1 MQIADARCASVFSA
15 QGGAMLSWEDFKLV
29 KALAETRSLA
39 GAADRLAV
47 NSSTVFRRLRTL
59 EAQLNA
65 RLFDRRRGG
74 YQLTPTGEE
83 MADLAARVAE
93 EVAGFERR
101 AAGRDLRPSG
111 ELRVTTNDS
120 LLHYELTDIFARF
133 CSAYPDI
140 RLDIIVGNQSLNL
153 SRRDADIAI
162 RTTEQA
168 PETLIGRRLAG
179 IAWAIYGR
187 EDDEPADSIAALE
200 HRRWV
205 LPGQSLGSIEAA
217 RFVREIIQPTKIAYS
232 LNTVLGLAEAIGRG
246 VGIGPL
252 PAYVGRRLGLRRI
265 AECPEPARPAALWIL
280 THADI
285 RGSARVKAFMEFVG
299 NELAKLRPSFEGAG
313 N

>member
-1 MQIADARCASVFSA
+1 
-15 QGGAMLSWEDFKLV
+15 MLSWEDFKLV

-133 CSAYPDI
+133 CSAFPEI
-140 RLDIIVGNQSLNL
+140 RLDIILGNQSLNL

-162 RTTEQA
+162 RSTEQA
-168 PETLIGRRLAG
+168 PETLIGRRLSG
-179 IAWAIYGR
+179 IAWAIFGR
-187 EDDEPADSIAALE
+187 DDDEVVGSILDLTDRKWVAPSPA
-200 HRRWV
+200 
-205 LPGQSLGSIEAA
+205 LGSIEAA
-217 RFVREIIQPTKIAYS
+217 AFVREIVPAENIVYS
-232 LNTVLGLAEAIGRG
+232 LNTVLGLGEAIRGG

-252 PAYVGRRLGLRRI
+252 PVYVGHRLGLKRI
-265 AECPEPARPAALWIL
+265 AECPEPRRPAALWIL

-299 NELAKLRPSFEGAG
+299 NEMAKLRPAFEGTHAL
-313 N
+313 